1 MTQVKEIIQEAS
13 QINLEQFFESN
24 HIKEAINKKLGEV
37 DREASV
43 RGYNCEKDWI
53 YRFYEGTISD
63 MDSSQ
68 DGSSLRTQ

>member
-43 RGYNCEKDWI
+43 RGYNCEKD
-53 YRFYEGTISD
+53 
-63 MDSSQ
+63 
-68 DGSSLRTQ
+68 